1 MSDLISKI
9 KTRIADLAALRGQ
22 ELVDV
27 ETHNIAGGKALK
39 IIIGSQAGPTV
50 GDLAAIN
57 KSFREACSVDA
68 ELKAVDDYSV
78 EVCSPGLDRPLTTP
92 ADYRRNLNRFVRV
105 QYMHNDKAEKV
116 EFLLTD
122 FTDTALNGTLDNGK
136 SVSVAIADIKKA
148 QPAIRF

>member
-9 KTRIADLAALRGQ
+9 KTKISELASLRGQ

-39 IIIGSQAGPTV
+39 IIIGSQSGPTV
-50 GDLAAIN
+50 GDLTSIN
-57 KSFREACSVDA
+57 KAFREACTIDA
-68 ELKAVDDYSV
+68 ELKAVDDFSV

-92 ADYRRNLNRFVRV
+92 ADFNRNLNRFIRV
-105 QYMHNDKAEKV
+105 QYMHNEKLEKT
-116 EFLLTD
+116 EFLLTG
-122 FTDTALNGTLDNGK
+122 FTEIELKGTLDNGK
-136 SVSVAIADIKKA
+136 PITVTIANIKKA